1 MEHLRLTSILYGLN
15 RMFLDKK
22 INNDFLNHI
31 EHLNP
36 YERGA
41 LRWLCNRQ
49 DFLKKRVFN
58 TIAPQGFLYKVVS
71 KCLNYDTVDFDLYEG
86 IVFFVRGKTPQHVT
100 KVKINPDTKFFGLH
114 TKEPTLAFDLLKIL
128 EGSEVETPFRLS
140 SQRSFED
147 KGRQT
152 FIKYNKYENL
162 SKSKQRATPLCCYTL
177 VPFPYLAAKNNSNI
191 FGLSPSG
198 LLQKDSDRIKVLL
211 DTLHKE
217 MIAIFRYVMKIRIL
231 KLKINPLTDLKLLPF
246 LCDILHNPSYK
257 LEGSNVIFDYGSS
270 GGGFQSCSD

>member
-22 INNDFLNHI
+22 INNGFLNHI

-58 TIAPQGFLYKVVS
+58 TTAPQGFLYKVVR
-71 KCLNYDTVDFDLYEG
+71 KCLEYDTVDFDLYEG

-162 SKSKQRATPLCCYTL
+162 PKKQQEATPLCCYTL

-198 LLQKDSDRIKVLL
+198 LLRKDSDRLKVLL
-211 DTLHKE
+211 D
-217 MIAIFRYVMKIRIL
+217 AIHRDMMLQFNYTKIIRSL
-231 KLKINPLTDLKLLPF
+231 SLEINPITDLKLLPV
-246 LCDILHNPSYK
+246 LCDMLHNPSYK
-257 LEGSNVIFDYGSS
+257 LEGSNVLFNYSS
-270 GGGFQSCSD
+270 GGVFSSRSD